1 MNIGIID
8 SGVLMEY
15 INGKVDIVE
24 NLDFS
29 DSMKIETSRFN
40 GTMHG
45 TLVLNTIEKYSLK
58 KNKYYIC
65 NITGNNTG
73 GTAGA
78 VLRSLKYLKSKREL
92 QVIIMSLC
100 IKKQNKEIN
109 RILHQLKKQGV
120 IIFAAQENMG
130 MSGFPA
136 SDYSVIGV
144 GKETYSFDSSFTYYK
159 KALIQVKT
167 NAHPE
172 FVMMGQNNY
181 QMFFGTSK
189 AVPLFAT
196 MVMNQLNEEHWNSRE
211 IITFIQNNKR
221 THAQLRKQYYHV
233 QKKRNKN
240 EEMYWWVWKYINSFR
255 YSRNQEKIAIK
266 QPDYDLPIWSI
277 VSQISDVLELIEYIS
292 KKAKIQIEYEK
303 LLFKDFCTIGALVEY
318 IENQKV
324 KMR

>member
-65 NITGNNTG
+65 NIIGNNTG

-78 VLRSLKYLKSKREL
+78 VLRSLKYLQSKREL

-100 IKKQNKEIN
+100 IKKQNREIN

-196 MVMNQLNEEHWNSRE
+196 MVMNQLNEEHWNSGE

>member
-65 NITGNNTG
+65 NIIGNNTG

-78 VLRSLKYLKSKREL
+78 VLRSLKYLQSKREL

-100 IKKQNKEIN
+100 IKKQNREIN

-196 MVMNQLNEEHWNSRE
+196 MVMNQLNEEHWNSGE

-233 QKKRNKN
+233 QKK
-240 EEMYWWVWKYINSFR
+240 E
-255 YSRNQEKIAIK
+255 IK
-266 QPDYDLPIWSI
+266 MKKCIGGFGSI
-277 VSQISDVLELIEYIS
+277 LIHLGIVEI
-292 KKAKIQIEYEK
+292 KRK
-303 LLFKDFCTIGALVEY
+303 L
-318 IENQKV
+318 
-324 KMR
+324 R

>member
-65 NITGNNTG
+65 NITGNNIG

-78 VLRSLKYLKSKREL
+78 VLRSLKYLQSKREL

-100 IKKQNKEIN
+100 IKKQNREIN

-233 QKKRNKN
+233 QKKRKKN